1 MTTHDLSGVRVLI
14 LGGSG
19 QLGRRIGRLAADAG
33 ASVALAGRDPSRLA
47 EAASQISPTPPTLT
61 FDLLDPATH
70 DVIERAEYVLD
81 GLDGVVN
88 AAGAVAFGSLRD
100 TPDEVIARLVAV
112 DFTGPLA
119 LMRRA
124 APYLDGGFWVN
135 ISGVVAE
142 QPVAGMAAYSG
153 AKSALSAATRAA
165 ARELR
170 RDGVTVIDV
179 RPPHTETGLATRPIS
194 GVAPRL
200 PEGLDPDSVAARIV
214 QAIDAGEREV
224 PAAAFA

>member
-1 MTTHDLSGVRVLI
+1 MSLDLAGVRILI

-19 QLGRRIGRLAADAG
+19 QLGRRIGRLATDAG
-33 ASVALAGRDPSRLA
+33 ACVALAGRDPSRLG
-47 EAASQISPTPPTLT
+47 EAAAQISPTPPTLT
-61 FDLLDPATH
+61 FDLLDPLTH
-70 DVIERAEYVLD
+70 DVIERADHVLD

-100 TPDEVIARLVAV
+100 TPDDVIARLVAV

-124 APYLDGGFWVN
+124 APHLEGGFWVN

-153 AKSALSAATRAA
+153 AKAALSAATRAA

-170 RDGVTVIDV
+170 HDGITVIDV
-179 RPPHTETGLATRPIS
+179 RPPHTETGLATRPIA
-194 GVAPRL
+194 GTAPRL
-200 PEGLDPDSVAARIV
+200 PAGLDPEAVATRIV
-214 QAIDAGEREV
+214 TAIDRGEREV
-224 PAAAFA
+224 PAAAF